1 MLLTEPRIFI
11 KKIQEGRGIGKLFQQ
26 KMDYIR
32 NKKLY
37 ENISCY
43 FIKNTPSYFEG
54 NMEEWVNGMS
64 SSDIEICGITINQIL
79 SAHNGMSFLEA
90 LDAVIMVH
98 NEFISAGEVLADG
111 YKEKRVSMFPREEN
125 IKGSKIILMGNYSM
139 DKKVQLSQKA
149 VDKVYFRLT
158 QESGLNHKALFKH
171 MMENC
176 LPELEPNLIEWAKGE
191 PLSEIMVGNLSANML
206 LKSWDETSL
215 EYALPEL
222 KSYKKHGCENCLESM
237 ILSLWKTL

>member
-1 MLLTEPRIFI
+1 M
-11 KKIQEGRGIGKLFQQ
+11 KKKGMYG
-26 KMDYIR
+26 
-32 NKKLY
+32 
-37 ENISCY
+37 NIAYY
-43 FIKNTPSYFEG
+43 FTKNTPSYFED
-54 NMEEWVNGMS
+54 NVEEWVNEMS
-64 SSDIEICGITINQIL
+64 FSDIEIDGVTINQIL
-79 SAHNGMSFLEA
+79 SAHGNMGFLEA
-90 LDAVIMVH
+90 LDAVIMLH

-125 IKGSKIILMGNYSM
+125 IKGSKIILIGNYSM

-158 QESGLNHKALFKH
+158 QESGLNHKALLKH

-206 LKSWDETSL
+206 LQSWYKSAFRET
-215 EYALPEL
+215 LPQL
-222 KSYKKHGCENCLESM
+222 KYYKKEGCPKGIEFH
-237 ILSLWKTL
+237 ILCLWKLR